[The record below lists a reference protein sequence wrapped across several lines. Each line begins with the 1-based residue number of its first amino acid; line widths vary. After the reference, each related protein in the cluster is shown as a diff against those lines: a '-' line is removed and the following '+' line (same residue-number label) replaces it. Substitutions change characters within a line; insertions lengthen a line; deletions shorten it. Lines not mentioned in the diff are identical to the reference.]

1 MNFQE
6 NENGEHDFSIE
17 LNSNKYLTRL
27 STSSD
32 PKDGVLIEGT
42 LGSLLYASFVEPEI
56 LEVKGSYGILRLN
69 MRKSE
74 VKDVDK
80 KGEGGEE
87 V

>member
-1 MNFQE
+1 
-6 NENGEHDFSIE
+6 
-17 LNSNKYLTRL
+17 
-27 STSSD
+27 
-32 PKDGVLIEGT
+32 LIEGT

-69 MRKSE
+69 VRKSE